1 MARSK
6 TYNHVFGLMFQING
20 STDTEGGNLTQDELR
35 AAILTRVD
43 ALCANNE
50 LVEAVGLPVES
61 LEEN

>member
-20 STDTEGGNLTQDELR
+20 STDIEGGNLTQDEL
-35 AAILTRVD
+35 
-43 ALCANNE
+43 CANND